1 MTLKAI
7 LRPSVV
13 VLSLL
18 LCVGCERMFGPTEA
32 DLSAF
37 GEYVYRLDTAQ
48 LRQQFSERLNAD
60 DSHDEAL
67 NAIRQCYSEQSNQ
80 DRLSLWFTRMG
91 VADDAE
97 TLLAWLRREVPLAGL
112 DTTAFHI
119 SEIADDLHVVRLLAF
134 DSLGID
140 INTLLP
146 RLDYNLTHAYV
157 CYAVGQRFGFVNPD
171 KLLNRLDRQKEGEKY
186 IRLFDY
192 EVKAPDYSEAIRHLL
207 ADGRMDYLQL
217 SAPDDPVYT
226 ALQNRLSSTTD
237 VAARHTLAVNM
248 ERCRWQLKKPLADER
263 MVLVNLPSQQLWC
276 VCPDSVVNM
285 RICFGKTR
293 TKTPLL
299 QSDINRVE
307 VNPDWIITPNIIKNE
322 VSVHAGDS
330 AYFARN
336 RYYIVDMST
345 GDTLNPAHVGV
356 SQLKSGRLRVGQ
368 RGGAGNSLGRIVFRF
383 PNNFSVYLHDT
394 SNRSAFNLEQRTLS
408 HGCVRVQKPF
418 ELACFLM
425 PDMEEWDVD
434 QLRLSMDIKPETER
448 GKKYLEEHQDDR
460 RPLRLIR
467 HRAVKPSM
475 PLYIVYYT
483 AYPNPENG
491 NVEFWND
498 VYGYDAVITS
508 EGKRWFQ

>member
-7 LRPSVV
+7 LRPSVI

-67 NAIRQCYSEQSNQ
+67 NAIRQCYSDESNH

-112 DTTAFHI
+112 DTTAFHL
-119 SEIADDLHVVRLLAF
+119 SEIADDLHVVRLHAF

-157 CYAVGQRFGFVNPD
+157 RYAVGQRYGFVNPD

-207 ADGRMDYLQL
+207 ADDRMDYLQL

-237 VAARHTLAVNM
+237 AAARHTLAVNM

-330 AYFARN
+330 A
-336 RYYIVDMST
+336 
-345 GDTLNPAHVGV
+345 
-356 SQLKSGRLRVGQ
+356 
-368 RGGAGNSLGRIVFRF
+368 RF

-425 PDMEEWDVD
+425 PDMEEWDVE

-467 HRAVKPSM
+467 QRAVKPSM

-498 VYGYDAVITS
+498 VYGYDTVITS